1 MHNLPITEELDFHY
15 LLGLLP
21 PLQNEE
27 EFAWLP
33 ELFSTVTDDSISGY
47 QRLVRLCRFA
57 GGETIKIPTVD
68 QLADSIAALQVFY
81 DVYIVRRKPVA
92 EIPVDLQEL
101 VVKIKHVY
109 DAK

>member
-1 MHNLPITEELDFHY
+1 MNKLSTTEELDFHY
-15 LLGLLP
+15 LLSLLP
-21 PLQNEE
+21 PLHDVE

-33 ELFSTVTDDSISGY
+33 ELFSTVADDRVSGY

-68 QLADSIAALQVFY
+68 QLADSVAALQCFY
-81 DVYIVRRKPVA
+81 DVYIVKRKPVE
-92 EIPVDLQEL
+92 EIPLDILPL

-109 DAK
+109 DAQ